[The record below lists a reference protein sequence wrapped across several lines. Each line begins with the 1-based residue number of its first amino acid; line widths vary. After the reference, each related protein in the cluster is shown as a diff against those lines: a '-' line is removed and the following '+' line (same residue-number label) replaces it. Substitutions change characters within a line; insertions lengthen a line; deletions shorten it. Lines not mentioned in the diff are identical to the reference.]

1 MVSEKL
7 GAQMIIDLNFFETIK
22 LGFCKSHATT
32 GIFLD
37 VEKAFN
43 QVWDHGLPFKLTKMD
58 LNRKLI
64 RWISNFLY
72 QMKLIMSINDHL
84 SDPITPI
91 YGVSHGTPLSFI
103 LFISYVCDIPQP
115 LHAQVNLSQF
125 ADDIAIWAQ
134 APGIRSINLR
144 LQKYLNQILTW
155 SDRWRINLNPGK
167 THLINFSLGKVIN
180 DTSITMYGQPLKVI
194 DSEHFGYPY

>member
-37 VEKAFN
+37 VEKAFD

-72 QMKLIMSINDHL
+72 QRKLIISINDQL
-84 SDPITPI
+84 SDPINPI
-91 YGVSHGTPLSFI
+91 HVSPKAATSLLSR
-103 LFISYVCDIPQP
+103 LFYMLVTF
-115 LHAQVNLSQF
+115 LNL
-125 ADDIAIWAQ
+125 
-134 APGIRSINLR
+134 
-144 LQKYLNQILTW
+144 
-155 SDRWRINLNPGK
+155 
-167 THLINFSLGKVIN
+167 LI
-180 DTSITMYGQPLKVI
+180 
-194 DSEHFGYPY
+194 HR